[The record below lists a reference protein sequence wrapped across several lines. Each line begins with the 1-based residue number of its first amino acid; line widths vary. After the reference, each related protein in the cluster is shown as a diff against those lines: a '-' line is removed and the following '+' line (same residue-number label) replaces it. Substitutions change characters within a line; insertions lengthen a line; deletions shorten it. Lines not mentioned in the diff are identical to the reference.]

1 MEIRARMNDG
11 WRHTSPAMST
21 RPRSSVPRASSL
33 SRVRRARWSSS
44 SSRRA
49 NVANVA
55 RGRRVIFNDNAGDS
69 SVSVDGT
76 TRRASLLALTLAM
89 TTTASVDVA
98 RASPFDDLASAKR
111 RTNAKFL
118 AGPVATARARLAA
131 LRRDLVVNGGL
142 DVDDAREALTK
153 ATLDCATPRDSLKA
167 YSNARDVCTLSI
179 LTRSVTKGP
188 AARNADDSQESMAVY
203 DALERT
209 KDSFGVVEAAVERAF
224 ESGAEEKEKLDAA
237 FVDADAAL
245 YDFARALAACF
256 RFDDRSLDA
265 LLEDVPGAFVE
276 PER

>member
-1 MEIRARMNDG
+1 MNDG
-11 WRHTSPAMST
+11 GRHTTSAMST
-21 RPRSSVPRASSL
+21 RPRSSVPRASSR

-49 NVANVA
+49 NVANAANVA
-55 RGRRVIFNDNAGDS
+55 RGERGIFNETAGDDA

-89 TTTASVDVA
+89 TTPASVGVA

-179 LTRSVTKGP
+179 VTRSVTKGP

-209 KDSFGVVEAAVERAF
+209 KDAFGVVEAAVENSF
-224 ESGAEEKEKLDAA
+224 VQQSGAEEKEKLDAA

-265 LLEDVPGAFVE
+265 LREDVPGAFVE

>member
-1 MEIRARMNDG
+1 
-11 WRHTSPAMST
+11 MSSAQ
-21 RPRSSVPRASSL
+21 RSAAKSMAATVSVPSMSMITPR
-33 SRVRRARWSSS
+33 RVRAVEPI
-44 SSRRA
+44 A
-49 NVANVA
+49 EV
-55 RGRRVIFNDNAGDS
+55 
-69 SVSVDGT
+69 
-76 TRRASLLALTLAM
+76 
-89 TTTASVDVA
+89 
-98 RASPFDDLASAKR
+98 
-111 RTNAKFL
+111 
-118 AGPVATARARLAA
+118 VATARARLAA

-179 LTRSVTKGP
+179 VTRSVTKGP

-209 KDSFGVVEAAVERAF
+209 KDAFGVVEAAVENSF
-224 ESGAEEKEKLDAA
+224 VQQSGAEEKEKLDAA

-265 LLEDVPGAFVE
+265 LREDVPGAFVE

>member
-1 MEIRARMNDG
+1 MRNFSRDR
-11 WRHTSPAMST
+11 WR
-21 RPRSSVPRASSL
+21 
-33 SRVRRARWSSS
+33 RR
-44 SSRRA
+44 
-49 NVANVA
+49 
-55 RGRRVIFNDNAGDS
+55 
-69 SVSVDGT
+69 
-76 TRRASLLALTLAM
+76 
-89 TTTASVDVA
+89 
-98 RASPFDDLASAKR
+98 
-111 RTNAKFL
+111 
-118 AGPVATARARLAA
+118 RARLAA

-237 FVDADAAL
+237 FVAPTARLCDLAA
-245 YDFARALAACF
+245 RSACF

>member
-1 MEIRARMNDG
+1 
-11 WRHTSPAMST
+11 
-21 RPRSSVPRASSL
+21 
-33 SRVRRARWSSS
+33 
-44 SSRRA
+44 
-49 NVANVA
+49 
-55 RGRRVIFNDNAGDS
+55 
-69 SVSVDGT
+69 
-76 TRRASLLALTLAM
+76 M
-89 TTTASVDVA
+89 TTTTTTTTIGVA

-118 AGPVATARARLAA
+118 VGPVATARARLAA

-153 ATLDCATPRDSLKA
+153 ATLDCATPRDSLKV

-265 LLEDVPGAFVE
+265 LREDVPGAFVE

>member
-1 MEIRARMNDG
+1 
-11 WRHTSPAMST
+11 MST
-21 RPRSSVPRASSL
+21 RTRSSVPRVSSL
-33 SRVRRARWSSS
+33 SRARRARWSSS
-44 SSRRA
+44 RSA
-49 NVANVA
+49 NVS
-55 RGRRVIFNDNAGDS
+55 RVVDDDDEDAGDS
-69 SVSVDGT
+69 SVSADGT

-89 TTTASVDVA
+89 TTTASVGVA

-118 AGPVATARARLAA
+118 VGPVATARARLAA

-153 ATLDCATPRDSLKA
+153 ATLDCATPRDSLKV

-237 FVDADAAL
+237 FVGADAAL

-256 RFDDRSLDA
+256 RFADRSLDA
-265 LLEDVPGAFVE
+265 LREDVPGAFVE